1 MSITITLFQNTKLS
15 NKYHEVFKDQT
26 TLATYL
32 ATCPHLDVYSGD
44 DIYFTNN
51 GSISIDNSTLVGH
64 FGDKYNYMQ
73 FTQSF
78 AGGTHLKRYAFVNDI
93 TIVNE
98 VCVINYTEDVWHTY
112 AIKNDYSTDGLNFD
126 IKNSLLYQTKSLTA
140 YTGSSYTQAQLNAL
154 PKALPCELE
163 GQNAPKFRQ
172 TGITPEL
179 NYETSCYILVVA
191 SMYKLAGQGVINK
204 RYISNYLLSYKQKTT
219 GAYTPAS
226 TLKEYDW
233 PLTNDTLEFV
243 QGIMAQSSDTKVR
256 NKIIDDPDWY
266 YEIIDIKLIPYTIGY
281 SLFNSVLSRDA
292 THDYGLHEDFTP
304 EWTMVGEATDGTY
317 QSFTTEC
324 GFNNLIES
332 DIAKYVDGSGNDK
345 WTYNGFKVY
354 TELEVSKTISSDYKY
369 IAIGNMS
376 RIIPLTFN
384 GQTKELKYKLIINKF
399 DNNILLMFNNTIT
412 DISSDLTLNVPL
424 SCQSADITQQQK
436 IGIKT
441 QNAVAMIGMTGTA
454 IQTGLSMGASFVGG
468 MKGIAGAT
476 TSAQLDYA
484 GSQAGI
490 NIASSGSSGILSL
503 ISSAIQLDS
512 RNQAQYLTNKI
523 VSQNETAILNACLG
537 ILREIEM
544 TWANGDLVDTL
555 LYKYGYIYTFI
566 MDTIKYVYTSGNYFK
581 FTQVNVYGYFS
592 QSIARD
598 IETILENG
606 VILN

>member
-1 MSITITLFQNTKLS
+1 MSLTIKLFQNTKLS

-64 FGDKYNYMQ
+64 VGDKYNYMQ
-73 FTQSF
+73 FSQYFSGSGIT
-78 AGGTHLKRYAFVNDI
+78 LKRYAFVDEI
-93 TIVNE
+93 TIVNG
-98 VCVINYTEDVWHTY
+98 VCIINYTEDVWHTY
-112 AIKNDYSTDGLNFD
+112 AIKNDYSTDGINFD

-140 YTGSSYTQAQLNAL
+140 YTGSSYSQAQLNAL

-163 GQNAPKFRQ
+163 GQNAPKFRI

-179 NYETSCYILVVA
+179 NYETSAYILVVA
-191 SMYKLAGQGVINK
+191 SMYKLAGAGVINK

-233 PLTNDTLEFV
+233 PLTNDTLEFI

-281 SLFNSVLSRDA
+281 SLFNSVLSGDA

-304 EWTMVGEATDGTY
+304 EWSMVGEATDGTY
-317 QSFTTEC
+317 QTFTTEC

-332 DIAKYVDGSGNDK
+332 DIAKYVDGGGNDR

-399 DNNILLMFNNTIT
+399 DNAILLLFDNTIT
-412 DISSDLTLNVPL
+412 DISSDLTLAIPI

-436 IGIKT
+436 LALKT
-441 QNAVAMIGMTGTA
+441 ANSSQMLGMIS
-454 IQTGLSMGASFVGG
+454 QTFGLG
-468 MKGIAGAT
+468 
-476 TSAQLDYA
+476 AQL
-484 GSQAGI
+484 GSLA
-490 NIASSGSSGILSL
+490 GSSGKSSGGDIAGTSSSIVSKVLGL
-503 ISSAIQLDS
+503 ISSGVQLDS

-537 ILREIEM
+537 ILRELEM
-544 TWANGDLVDTL
+544 NYVNSDLVSTL
-555 LYKYGYIYTFI
+555 LTKYGYIYTFI

-581 FTQVNVYGYFS
+581 FAQVNVYGYFS

>member
-1 MSITITLFQNTKLS
+1 MSLSITLFQNTKLS

-32 ATCPHLDVYSGD
+32 GTCPHLDVYSGD

-51 GSISIDNSTLVGH
+51 GSISIDNSSILGH
-64 FGDKYNYMQ
+64 VGDKYNYMQ
-73 FTQSF
+73 FSVYYS
-78 AGGTHLKRYAFVNDI
+78 GSGTYIKRYAFINDI
-93 TIVNE
+93 TIVNGT
-98 VCVINYTEDVWHTY
+98 CIINYTEDIWHTY
-112 AIKNDYSTDGLNFD
+112 AIKNDYSTDGINFD

-140 YTGSSYTQAQLNAL
+140 YPGSSYTQTQLNAL

-163 GQNAPKFRQ
+163 GQNNPKFRQ
-172 TGITPEL
+172 TGITPET

-191 SMYKLAGQGVINK
+191 SMYKLAGAGVINK

-233 PLTNDTLEFV
+233 ALTNDTLEFI

-266 YEIIDIKLIPYTIGY
+266 YEIIDIKLIPYTIGFP
-281 SLFNSVLSRDA
+281 LFQNVLGGDA
-292 THDYGLHEDFTP
+292 SHDYGLHEDFTP
-304 EWTMVGEATDGTY
+304 EWSMVGEATDGTY
-317 QSFTTEC
+317 QTFITEC

-332 DIAKYVDGSGNDK
+332 DIAKYVDGDGNDR

-376 RIIPLTFN
+376 RVIPLTFN
-384 GQTKELKYKLIINKF
+384 GQTKTLKYKLIINKF

-412 DISSDLTLNVPL
+412 DISSDLTLNVPI

-436 IGIKT
+436 LALKTANSSQMLGMISQTFGLGAQIGS
-441 QNAVAMIGMTGTA
+441 V
-454 IQTGLSMGASFVGG
+454 VGSG
-468 MKGIAGAT
+468 GKMSAGDIAG
-476 TSAQLDYA
+476 TS
-484 GSQAGI
+484 
-490 NIASSGSSGILSL
+490 SSIVSKVLGLVSSGI
-503 ISSAIQLDS
+503 QLDA
-512 RNQAQYLTNKI
+512 RNQAQYLTNKL

-544 TWANGDLVDTL
+544 TWANSDLVDAL

-592 QSIARD
+592 QSIARQ

>member
-1 MSITITLFQNTKLS
+1 MSLIITLFQNTKLS
-15 NKYHEVFKDQT
+15 NKYHEVFKDLT

-32 ATCPHLDVYSGD
+32 GTCPHLDVYSGD

-64 FGDKYNYMQ
+64 VGDKYNYMQ
-73 FTQSF
+73 FTQTF
-78 AGGTHLKRYAFVNDI
+78 GGGTTLKRFAFVNDI
-93 TIVNE
+93 TIVNG
-98 VCVINYTEDVWHTY
+98 VCVINYSEDVWHTY

-140 YTGSSYTQAQLNAL
+140 YTGSSYSQAQLNAI
-154 PKALPCELE
+154 PKALPCQLE

-191 SMYKLAGQGVINK
+191 SMYKLAGAGVINK

-233 PLTNDTLEFV
+233 PLTNETLEFV
-243 QGIMAQSSDTKVR
+243 QKIMAQSSDTKVR

-281 SLFNSVLSRDA
+281 ALFNSVLSSDS
-292 THDYGLHEDFTP
+292 THDAGLHEDFTP
-304 EWTMVGEATDGTY
+304 EENMIGQATDDTY
-317 QSFTTEC
+317 QYFTTEC
-324 GFNNLIES
+324 GFNNLIEE
-332 DIAKYVDGSGNDK
+332 DAYKYVSGSTER
-345 WTYNGFKVY
+345 WTYNGFKAY
-354 TELEVSKTISSDYKY
+354 SQLTTSKTISSDYKY

-384 GQTKELKYKLIINKF
+384 GQTKTAKFQITINKF
-399 DNNILLMFNNTIT
+399 DNNVLLLFDNTIT
-412 DISSDLTLNVPL
+412 NISSDLSLAIPI

-436 IGIKT
+436 LALKTANSSQMLGMVSQTFGLGAQIGS
-441 QNAVAMIGMTGTA
+441 V
-454 IQTGLSMGASFVGG
+454 VGSG
-468 MKGIAGAT
+468 GKMSAG
-476 TSAQLDYA
+476 D
-484 GSQAGI
+484 
-490 NIASSGSSGILSL
+490 IASTSTGILNKALGLVSSGI
-503 ISSAIQLDS
+503 QLDA
-512 RNQAQYLTNKI
+512 RNQAQYLTNKV
-523 VSQNETAILNACLG
+523 VSQNEVAIMNACLG

-544 TWANGDLVDTL
+544 DYANSDLVSTL
-555 LYKYGYIYTFI
+555 LAKYGYIYTFI
-566 MDTIKYVYTSGNYFK
+566 MDTIKYVFTTGNYFK
-581 FTQVNVYGYFS
+581 FSQVNVIGYFS

>member
-1 MSITITLFQNTKLS
+1 MSLSITLFQNTKLS

-32 ATCPHLDVYSGD
+32 GGRTHLDVYSGD

-51 GSISIDNSTLVGH
+51 GSISIDNSTLIGH
-64 FGDKYNYMQ
+64 VGDKYNYMQ
-73 FTQSF
+73 FTQTFSN
-78 AGGTHLKRYAFVNDI
+78 GTILKRYAFVNDI
-93 TIVNE
+93 TIING
-98 VCVINYTEDVWHTY
+98 VCIINYTEDVWHTY

-126 IKNSLLYQTKSLTA
+126 IQNSLLQQTKTLTA
-140 YTGSSYTQAQLNAL
+140 FTGSSYSQADLNAL
-154 PKALPCELE
+154 PKALPCQLE

-179 NYETSCYILVVA
+179 NYETSAYILVVA
-191 SMYKLAGQGVINK
+191 SMYKLAGAGVINK

-219 GAYTPAS
+219 GSFTPAS

-233 PLTNDTLEFV
+233 PLTNDTLEFI

-281 SLFNSVLSRDA
+281 SLFNPVLSSDT

-304 EWTMVGEATDGTY
+304 EWSMTGEATDGSY

-332 DIAKYVDGSGNDK
+332 DFGRYVDGSGNDR
-345 WTYNGFKVY
+345 WTYNGFKAY
-354 TELEVSKTISSDYKY
+354 SKLEYSKTISSGYEY

-376 RIIPLTFN
+376 RVIPLTFN
-384 GQTKELKYKLIINKF
+384 GQTKTAKFQITMNKF
-399 DNNILLMFNNTIT
+399 DNNVLLLFDNTLT
-412 DISSDLTLNVPL
+412 DISTDLTLSIPI

-436 IGIKT
+436 LAIKT
-441 QNAVAMIGMTGTA
+441 SNASQMLGMVNQTFGLGAQIG
-454 IQTGLSMGASFVGG
+454 S
-468 MKGIAGAT
+468 IAG
-476 TSAQLDYA
+476 S
-484 GSQAGI
+484 GGK
-490 NIASSGSSGILSL
+490 SSGGDLGGSATSIVSKTLGL
-503 ISSAIQLDS
+503 ISSGVQLDS
-512 RNQAQYLTNKI
+512 RNTAQYLTNKV
-523 VSQNETAILNACLG
+523 VSQNEVAIFNACLG

-544 TWANGDLVDTL
+544 DIVNSNLVSTML
-555 LYKYGYIYTFI
+555 SKYGYIYTFI
-566 MDTIKYVYTSGNYFK
+566 MDTIKYVFTTGNYFK
-581 FTQVNVYGYFS
+581 FSQVNVIGYFS

>member
-1 MSITITLFQNTKLS
+1 MSLKITLFQNTKLS

-32 ATCPHLDVYSGD
+32 GTCPHLDVYSGD

-64 FGDKYNYMQ
+64 VGDKYNYMQ
-73 FTQSF
+73 FTQTF
-78 AGGTHLKRYAFVNDI
+78 ANGTILKRYAFVNDI

-112 AIKNDYSTDGLNFD
+112 AIKNDYSTDGINFD

-191 SMYKLAGQGVINK
+191 SMYKTASAGVVNK
-204 RYISNYLLSYKQKTT
+204 RYISNYLLSYKQKIT

-233 PLTNDTLEFV
+233 PLTNETLEFV
-243 QGIMAQSSDTKVR
+243 QKIMAQSSDTKVR

-281 SLFNSVLSRDA
+281 ALFNSVLSADA
-292 THDYGLHEDFTP
+292 THDAGLHEDFTP
-304 EWTMVGEATDGTY
+304 EENMIGEATDGTY
-317 QSFTTEC
+317 QYFTTEC
-324 GFNNLIES
+324 GFNNLIEDDS
-332 DIAKYVDGSGNDK
+332 YKYVSGSTER
-345 WTYNGFKVY
+345 WTYNGFKAY
-354 TELEVSKTISSDYKY
+354 SQLITSKTISSDYKY

-384 GQTKELKYKLIINKF
+384 GQTKTAKFQITINKF
-399 DNNILLMFNNTIT
+399 DNNVLLLFDNTIT
-412 DISSDLTLNVPL
+412 DISTDLTLAIPI

-441 QNAVAMIGMTGTA
+441 QNSVAMIGMVGTA

-490 NIASSGSSGILSL
+490 NIASSGTSGILSL
-503 ISSAIQLDS
+503 ISSAIQLDA
-512 RNQAQYLTNKI
+512 RNQAQYLTNKV
-523 VSQNETAILNACLG
+523 VSQNEVAVMNACLG

-544 TWANGDLVDTL
+544 DYANSDLVSTL
-555 LYKYGYIYTFI
+555 LTKYGYIYTFI

>member
-1 MSITITLFQNTKLS
+1 MSLSITLFQNTKLS
-15 NKYHEVFKDQT
+15 NKYHEVFKDQI

-32 ATCPHLDVYSGD
+32 GTCSHLDVYSGD
-44 DIYFTNN
+44 DIYVTNN

-64 FGDKYNYMQ
+64 VGDKYNYMQ
-73 FTQSF
+73 FSQYFSGSGIT
-78 AGGTHLKRYAFVNDI
+78 LKRYAFVNEI
-93 TIVNE
+93 TIVNG
-98 VCVINYTEDVWHTY
+98 VCIINYTEDVWHTY

-140 YTGSSYTQAQLNAL
+140 YTGSSYSQAQLNAL

-163 GQNAPKFRQ
+163 GQNAPKFRI
-172 TGITPEL
+172 TGITPET

-191 SMYKLAGQGVINK
+191 SMYKTAGAGVVNK

-281 SLFNSVLSRDA
+281 SLFNSVLSGDA

-304 EWTMVGEATDGTY
+304 EWSMVGEATDGTY
-317 QSFTTEC
+317 QTFTTEC

-332 DIAKYVDGSGNDK
+332 DIAKYVDGDGNDR

-376 RIIPLTFN
+376 RVIPLKYN
-384 GQTKELKYKLIINKF
+384 GQTKKAKFKLIINKF
-399 DNNILLMFNNTIT
+399 DNSILLLFDNTIT
-412 DISSDLTLNVPL
+412 DISSDLTLNVPI

-436 IGIKT
+436 LALKT
-441 QNAVAMIGMTGTA
+441 ANSSQMLGMIS
-454 IQTGLSMGASFVGG
+454 QTFGLGAQLGSLAGSNGKSSGG
-468 MKGIAGAT
+468 DIAG
-476 TSAQLDYA
+476 TS
-484 GSQAGI
+484 
-490 NIASSGSSGILSL
+490 SSIVSKVLGLVSSGI
-503 ISSAIQLDS
+503 QLDA
-512 RNQAQYLTNKI
+512 RNQAQYLTNKL

-544 TWANGDLVDTL
+544 EWTNGDLVDTL

-566 MDTIKYVYTSGNYFK
+566 MDTIKYVFTSGNYFK

>member
-1 MSITITLFQNTKLS
+1 MSLSITLFQNTKLS

-32 ATCPHLDVYSGD
+32 GGRPHLDVYSGD

-51 GSISIDNSTLVGH
+51 GSISIDNSTLIGH
-64 FGDKYNYMQ
+64 VGDKYNYMQ
-73 FTQSF
+73 FTQTFSS
-78 AGGTHLKRYAFVNDI
+78 GTILKRYAFVNDI
-93 TIVNE
+93 TIING
-98 VCVINYTEDVWHTY
+98 VCVINYTEDIWHTY

-126 IKNSLLYQTKSLTA
+126 IKNSLLQQTKTLTA
-140 YTGSSYTQAQLNAL
+140 FTGSSYSQADLNAL
-154 PKALPCELE
+154 PKALPCQLE

-179 NYETSCYILVVA
+179 NYETSAYILVVA
-191 SMYKLAGQGVINK
+191 SMYKLAGAGVINK

-219 GAYTPAS
+219 GSYTPAH

-233 PLTNDTLEFV
+233 PLTNDTLEFL

-281 SLFNSVLSRDA
+281 SLFNSVLSGDT

-304 EWTMVGEATDGTY
+304 EWSMVGEATDGTY
-317 QSFTTEC
+317 QTFITEC

-332 DIAKYVDGSGNDK
+332 DIAKYVDGDGNDR

-354 TELEVSKTISSDYKY
+354 SKIEYSKTISSDYEY

-376 RIIPLTFN
+376 RVIPLTFN
-384 GQTKELKYKLIINKF
+384 GQTKTAKFQITINKF
-399 DNNILLMFNNTIT
+399 DNNVLLLFDNTIT
-412 DISSDLTLNVPL
+412 DISTDLTISIPI

-441 QNAVAMIGMTGTA
+441 QNSVAMIGMVGTA

-468 MKGIAGAT
+468 MKGIASAT

-503 ISSAIQLDS
+503 ISSGIQLDA
-512 RNQAQYLTNKI
+512 RNQAQYLTNKV
-523 VSQNETAILNACLG
+523 VSQNEVAIFNACLG

-544 TWANGDLVDTL
+544 DIVNSNLVSTML
-555 LYKYGYIYTFI
+555 SKYGYIYTFI
-566 MDTIKYVYTSGNYFK
+566 MDTIKYVFTSGNYFK
-581 FTQVNVYGYFS
+581 FSQVNVIGYFS